1 MKLTAAAKKAFMYI
15 IKVLGPKEHIPVYD
29 EIPPQ
34 PTPEPES
41 EKEDE

>member
-1 MKLTAAAKKAFMYI
+1 MKIKAVAQKMYMHI
-15 IKVLGPKEHIPVYD
+15 IKVFGPKEHVPIYD